1 MPKGALMSGFE
12 KPPRGRRLCPRRRL
26 ANVRDG
32 EEDYEYLVMAE
43 AAVGREKVADMV
55 RKLVSSPTKF
65 TRKRG
70 TVPKV

>member
-12 KPPRGRRLCPRRRL
+12 KPLRGRRLCPRRRL
-26 ANVRDG
+26 ANVRGG
-32 EEDYEYLVMAE
+32 EEDYEYFVMAE